1 MKTRR
6 SMKQRNIRSCKEPI
20 MLKTF
25 SPLTSAGALL
35 SLAFLGAAPARASS
49 LVTFVSGKGSDT
61 GTCASPANPC
71 RTFQFALGQTSA
83 NGEIQAL
90 DPANYSGVTIT
101 KSISISGVEGAGIG
115 RGTAG
120 DAITINAG
128 PNDAINLSHLTV
140 DGLGIAQNGIVLNSG
155 GSLTITD
162 CVVRNFKQDGIRL
175 QTSTTAQFLIGDTLL
190 SDNASFGIHV
200 DPLGTASA
208 QGTLDHVSMNK
219 NGFGGIFVDKFG
231 TSGTLDVTAVDSI
244 ATNNNGV
251 GFQAQGNFSPVHG
264 VFRLAHSAAT
274 KNAIGVQINVGGVVE
289 SFGDNDIRGNG
300 TDVTGTLTHVATQ

>member
-101 KSISISGVEGAGIG
+101 KSISISGVEGAGID
-115 RGTAG
+115 RAG
-120 DAITINAG
+120 GPIAITINAG

-155 GSLTITD
+155 GSLTITH
-162 CVVRNFKQDGIRL
+162 CAVRSFVSQGIRL
-175 QTSTTAQFLIGDTLL
+175 VPTGLTKFLIGDTLV
-190 SDNASFGIHV
+190 SDNSGTGIAIA
-200 DPLGTASA
+200 PQGAGST
-208 QGTLDHVSMNK
+208 QGTLDHVSAKK
-219 NGFGGIFVDKFG
+219 NSDGITVTGFA
-231 TSGTLDVTAVDSI
+231 TSGAPIDVTAVDSV
-244 ATNNNGV
+244 ATNNVFGFGV
-251 GFQAQGNFSPVHG
+251 GPKGLL
-264 VFRLAHSAAT
+264 RLSRSAAT
-274 KNAIGVQINVGGVVE
+274 GNNTGVFINTGATVE
-289 SFGDNDIRGNG
+289 TFGDNDIRGNG